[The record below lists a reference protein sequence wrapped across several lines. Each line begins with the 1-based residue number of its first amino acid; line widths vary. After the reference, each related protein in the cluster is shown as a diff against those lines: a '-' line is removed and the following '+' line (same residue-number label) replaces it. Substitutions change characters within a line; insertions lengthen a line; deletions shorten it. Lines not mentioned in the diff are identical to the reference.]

1 MFSTWT
7 VEAIVKFVVGIVRY
21 EEVFE
26 FVYWGWEMVKGSI
39 CSDAGMFALVGC
51 SYGNSDQGW

>member
-1 MFSTWT
+1 M
-7 VEAIVKFVVGIVRY
+7 KFVVGIVRY

-26 FVYWGWEMVKGSI
+26 FMYWVWEMVKGSI